1 MAIRRM
7 ATIIAL
13 VTAQHHRVL
22 FVVLASMGDIAKQ
35 SLVSELSLDDLLFF
49 RHGLLVQESIRFL
62 FERSYVVDV

>member
-35 SLVSELSLDDLLFF
+35 SLVSELGLDDLLFF
-49 RHGLLVQESIRFL
+49 RHGLLV
-62 FERSYVVDV
+62 